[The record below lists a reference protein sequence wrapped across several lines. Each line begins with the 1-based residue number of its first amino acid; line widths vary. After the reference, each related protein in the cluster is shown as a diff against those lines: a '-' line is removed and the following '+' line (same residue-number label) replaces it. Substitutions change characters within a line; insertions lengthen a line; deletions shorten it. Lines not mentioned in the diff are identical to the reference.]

1 MWTLSFLYV
10 KMEIEILISN
20 EKKILFKDK
29 IYKGLRRHRMDE
41 LYMEQNVKRKISF
54 RIRMLKIGLY
64 TLAVLG
70 CVLIVFRMDMFWV
83 SIALAFLAY
92 TVSMVF
98 DVQYEYIHGKELL
111 VINKIDGWNK
121 KRKLAT
127 VDLTHV
133 ELIVPQGDYRLDA
146 YKTAEE
152 FDFSA
157 RDASERPYIMV
168 VNSKNGMKKLILQ
181 FDEDMVESFKNRMPR
196 KVFSD

>member
-1 MWTLSFLYV
+1 
-10 KMEIEILISN
+10 
-20 EKKILFKDK
+20 
-29 IYKGLRRHRMDE
+29 MDE

-64 TLAVLG
+64 AMAVLG

-146 YKTAEE
+146 YKKAEE

-157 RDASERPYIMV
+157 SDASERPYIMV

-181 FDEDMVESFKNRMPR
+181 FDEDMVESLKNRMPR